1 MKFLEILLESREDDF
16 KKSFLKK
23 FRPEQI
29 EMIIDIAKQIPSG
42 TKFLTFLGKTLPN
55 SINNEF
61 LNDKVK
67 ETLKKFVSV
76 GSNLPKKDIN
86 QYESFEELVQTIDSY
101 ENRIRRTVQTIEGAE
116 LVYED
121 DRFTVVAPL
130 TTKASCY
137 YGSGTKWCTS
147 SSADNTHF
155 GRYMEDGKLFYFLDK
170 TKPTS
175 DRFYKVALLKKFDGD
190 ETYYD
195 APDKSFNSGWIFGK
209 KELKTIKQAID
220 SYMNSKYSEQIELYK
235 DKEKVRLEKERLE
248 RIRRQRE
255 IDSALEL
262 AQERREDNEW
272 DIDTVEMGST
282 GAMAHALYKH
292 LISEGTIEPLT
303 EQDIQKRNE
312 LTSQLAELQQT
323 YNDTENEELLT
334 DIGIIEEELDEL
346 KLKKDVY
353 DMIPSDTDYTG
364 LKIFTTSDFE
374 NQWKIGDYNTTSFAA
389 KRHVD
394 DMISDMGYE
403 GFNPSFIMSHIDSDA
418 YKSYLQ
424 DFFNSDVYENPEIYL
439 SDEDRELSSQQ
450 ERLISELNEKVKIL
464 FEKVFSMRED
474 LKTMDDESDEYS
486 ELEELIDEAETEIN
500 EAESEIEEI
509 KENPEGE
516 YDEDKLSDA
525 LDNIVSEYEDSIEQF
540 VENYIGKSVTEF
552 ISDAG
557 LLDKDDFIES
567 VIDSDGWGTLL
578 NSYDGTEE
586 EERVNGVSYHIFFDD
601 TFNGF

>member
-1 MKFLEILLESREDDF
+1 
-16 KKSFLKK
+16 
-23 FRPEQI
+23 
-29 EMIIDIAKQIPSG
+29 
-42 TKFLTFLGKTLPN
+42 
-55 SINNEF
+55 
-61 LNDKVK
+61 
-67 ETLKKFVSV
+67 
-76 GSNLPKKDIN
+76 
-86 QYESFEELVQTIDSY
+86 
-101 ENRIRRTVQTIEGAE
+101 
-116 LVYED
+116 
-121 DRFTVVAPL
+121 
-130 TTKASCY
+130 
-137 YGSGTKWCTS
+137 
-147 SSADNTHF
+147 
-155 GRYMEDGKLFYFLDK
+155 MEDGKLFYFLDK

-175 DRFYKVALLKKFDGD
+175 DRFYKVALLKKFDGN

-220 SYMNSKYSEQIELYK
+220 RYMNSKYSEQIELYK

-262 AQERREDNEW
+262 AQERREENEW
-272 DIDTVEMGST
+272 DIDTVERGST
-282 GAMAHALYKH
+282 GAMAHALFKH
-292 LISEGTIEPLT
+292 LINDGTIEPLT

-353 DMIPSDTDYTG
+353 DMIPD
-364 LKIFTTSDFE
+364 I
-374 NQWKIGDYNTTSFAA
+374 
-389 KRHVD
+389 
-394 DMISDMGYE
+394 GYE
-403 GFNPSFIMSHIDSDA
+403 GFNPSFIQSHVDSDA
-418 YKSYLQ
+418 YESYLR
-424 DFFNSDVYENPEIYL
+424 DFFNSDVYENPEVYL

-450 ERLISELNEKVKIL
+450 ENLISELNEKVKIL

-486 ELEELIDEAETEIN
+486 ELEELIDDAETEIS
-500 EAESEIEEI
+500 EAESEIDEI
-509 KENPEGE
+509 KENPEGD
-516 YDEDKLSDA
+516 YDDDKLSDA
-525 LDNIVSEYEDSIEQF
+525 LDNIVSEYEDNIEQF
-540 VENYIGKSVTEF
+540 AENYIGKTVTEF

-557 LLDKDDFIES
+557 LIDKDDFIES
-567 VIDSDGWGTLL
+567 VIDSDGWGALL

-586 EERVNGVSYHIFFDD
+586 EERVNGESYYIFSDD

>member
-16 KKSFLKK
+16 KNSFSKK
-23 FRPEQI
+23 FSSEQM
-29 EMIIDIAKQIPSG
+29 EMIIDVAKQLPSG

-55 SINNEF
+55 SINKES
-61 LNDKVK
+61 LNKIK

-86 QYESFEELVQTIDSY
+86 QYESFDELIQTIDSY
-101 ENRIRRTVQTIEGAE
+101 ENRIRRTVQTIEGAD

-137 YGSGTKWCTS
+137 YGSGTKWCTA

-155 GRYMEDGKLFYFLDK
+155 NRYMEDGKLFYFLDK

-175 DRFYKVALLKKFDGD
+175 DRFYKVALLKKFDGN

-195 APDKSFNSGWIFGK
+195 APDQSFNSGWIYGK
-209 KELKTIKQAID
+209 KELKLIRQAIE

-235 DKEKVRLEKERLE
+235 DKEKVRLEKERLA

-255 IDSALEL
+255 IDGALEL
-262 AQERREDNEW
+262 AQERRENNEW
-272 DIDTVEMGST
+272 DINTVERGST
-282 GAMAHALYKH
+282 GAMAHALFQH
-292 LISEGTIEPLT
+292 LINQDTIEPLT
-303 EQDIQKRNE
+303 QEDVQRRSE
-312 LTSQLAELQQT
+312 LESQLAELQQT
-323 YNDTENEELLT
+323 YNETENEDLLV
-334 DIGIIEEELDEL
+334 DIGSVEEELDEL

-374 NQWKIGDYNTTSFAA
+374 NQWKIGDYNTTQTAA
-389 KRHVD
+389 ERHVG
-394 DMISDMGYE
+394 DMISDIGFE
-403 GFNPSFIMSHIDSDA
+403 GFNSSFVESHVDSDA
-418 YKSYLQ
+418 YESYLR
-424 DFFNSDVYENPEIYL
+424 DFFGTDVYENPEIYL
-439 SDEDRELSSQQ
+439 SEDDRELSREQ
-450 ERLISELNEKVKIL
+450 ERLISELNEKIKVL
-464 FEKVFSMRED
+464 FEKLFSMRDD
-474 LKTMDDESDEYS
+474 LKTIDDESDEYS
-486 ELEELIDEAETEIN
+486 ELEELIDETESEIN

-509 KENPEGE
+509 KESPEGD

-525 LDNIVSEYEDSIEQF
+525 VDNLVSEYENDIEQF
-540 VENYIGKSVTEF
+540 AENFVGKSVTEF

-557 LLDKDDFIES
+557 LIDRDAFIES
-567 VIDSDGWGTLL
+567 VIDSDGWGALL
-578 NSYDGTEE
+578 NTYDGTEDE
-586 EERVNGVSYHIFFDD
+586 EQVNNVSYYIFFDD
-601 TFNGF
+601 TFHGF

>member
-16 KKSFLKK
+16 KKSFSKK

-42 TKFLTFLGKTLPN
+42 TKFLTFLGKTLPS

-67 ETLKKFVSV
+67 EILKKFVSV

-130 TTKASCY
+130 TIKASCY

-175 DRFYKVALLKKFDGD
+175 DRFYKVALLKKFDGN

-220 SYMNSKYSEQIELYK
+220 RYMNSKYSEQIELYK

-262 AQERREDNEW
+262 AQERREENEW
-272 DIDTVEMGST
+272 DIDTVERGST
-282 GAMAHALYKH
+282 GAMAHALFKH
-292 LISEGTIEPLT
+292 LINDGTIEPLT

-312 LTSQLAELQQT
+312 LTSQLDELQQT

-334 DIGIIEEELDEL
+334 DIGIIQEELDEL

-394 DMISDMGYE
+394 DMISDIGYE
-403 GFNPSFIMSHIDSDA
+403 GFNPSFIQSHVDSDA
-418 YKSYLQ
+418 YENYLR
-424 DFFNSDVYENPEIYL
+424 DFFNSDVYENPEVYL

-450 ERLISELNEKVKIL
+450 ENLISELNEKVKIL

-486 ELEELIDEAETEIN
+486 ELEELIDDAETEISD
-500 EAESEIEEI
+500 AESEIDEI
-509 KENPEGE
+509 KENPEGD
-516 YDEDKLSDA
+516 YDDDKLSDA
-525 LDNIVSEYEDSIEQF
+525 LDSIVSEYEDNIEQF
-540 VENYIGKSVTEF
+540 AENYIGKSVTEF

-557 LLDKDDFIES
+557 LIDKDDFIES
-567 VIDSDGWGTLL
+567 VIDSDGWGALL

-586 EERVNGVSYHIFFDD
+586 EERVNGESYYIFSDD